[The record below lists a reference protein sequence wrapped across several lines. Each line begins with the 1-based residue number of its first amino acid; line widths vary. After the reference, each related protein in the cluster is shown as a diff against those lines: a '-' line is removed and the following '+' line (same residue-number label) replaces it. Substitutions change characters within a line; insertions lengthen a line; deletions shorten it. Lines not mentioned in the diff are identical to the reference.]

1 MEIAVFLG
9 LKSDLQI
16 FSSDKLLSFS
26 QTLHLGLWNL
36 QQVPSAQNV
45 FVYLSQLTA
54 IFLFITYFFTFDL
67 GETLPVTWH

>member
-54 IFLFITYFFTFDL
+54 IFLFITYFLLLT
-67 GETLPVTWH
+67 